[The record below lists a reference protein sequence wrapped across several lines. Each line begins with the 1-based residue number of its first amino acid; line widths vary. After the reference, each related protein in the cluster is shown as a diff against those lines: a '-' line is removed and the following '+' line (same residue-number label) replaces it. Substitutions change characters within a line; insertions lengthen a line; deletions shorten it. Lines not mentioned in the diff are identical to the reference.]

1 MRKSIIYGIK
11 NCNTMQKAFE
21 NLNQRG
27 IDFDFHDYK
36 KAGITS
42 EKIQDWFSK
51 LPWEKFINR
60 QGQTWR
66 KLTEEEKE
74 AVQTADDAIRLMIE
88 KPSLIKRPILEIG
101 ENLIIGL
108 DQKVYI

>member
-1 MRKSIIYGIK
+1 
-11 NCNTMQKAFE
+11 MQKAFE

-42 EKIQDWFSK
+42 EKIQEWF
-51 LPWEKFINR
+51 LVQPWEKFINR

-66 KLTEEEKE
+66 KLSELEKE
-74 AVQTADDAIRLMIE
+74 SVISPAGAIKIMRD
-88 KPSLIKRPILEIG
+88 KPSLIKRPILELEG
-101 ENLIIGL
+101 ELIIGL
-108 DQKVYI
+108 DPEVYK